1 MEPTDTGDGTDP
13 AWTVAVDGDR
23 RPERVAE
30 TLLTLADGRFGTR
43 GAREE
48 DGAGG
53 APLTLAAGV
62 YDGAAVPTLLP
73 GPVWTGLR
81 VASPDH
87 RDRWRLDLRAGV
99 LHREWA
105 AGGATLRSLRFASL
119 ARPGVVG
126 LRAEGPAGVLGA
138 GPPLLAPGGPAPAAT
153 GAADPPSFR
162 QGRIGDAVWAST
174 RARGG
179 GGGITAAAGQRASG
193 GPTRVVERLAVYLAD
208 PDQAP
213 APQAAVEALRAAEAV
228 GFDRLLAEHRAAWA
242 ARWADAEVAIKGD
255 PDAELAVRFALFHLL
270 ASVAGDGEAAVGAR
284 GLSGPVYLG
293 HVFWDSDVFVLPVL
307 AAVHPPAARAMLEYR
322 IRRLPAA
329 QRLAAASGRAGARF
343 PWESAAD
350 GGEVTP
356 TTMLDPLGR
365 LMRIHTGEL
374 EEHIV
379 ADVPWAACRYADW
392 TGDAAFLDGP
402 GRELLVETA
411 RYWASRVRLDQAG
424 RAHIDDVIGPDEYH
438 VDVDDNAFT
447 NVMARW
453 NLRRA
458 AALAEG
464 DGGRLGEEA
473 RQWRWLGDAL
483 VDGYDPATGRYQQF
497 AGFDQLEPLLVEKL
511 GRPPLAADLLLGRE
525 RVGRTQIIKQADVLM
540 LHLLVPEETAPGSLA
555 PNLAWY
561 GPRTTHGSS
570 LSPAVHAALL
580 ARAGEPDQALELFR
594 LAARLDLDDLTGT
607 TAGGLHMAT
616 FGGVWQAL
624 AHGFL
629 GLRPSGEALG
639 VDPRLPAAWDEVTL
653 RLRFHGHGVRVRAG
667 HDRLD
672 LATDGPVRVEVG
684 GLPARTVAPPGASWR
699 RAGPAWEPTPA

>member
-1 MEPTDTGDGTDP
+1 MQRTDRGDGTDP
-13 AWTVAVDGDR
+13 AWTVAVDGDP
-23 RPERVAE
+23 RPARVAE

-48 DGAGG
+48 DGAGA

-62 YDGAAVPTLLP
+62 YDGADVPTLLP
-73 GPVWTGLR
+73 APVWTGLR

-87 RDRWRLDLRAGV
+87 HDHRRLDLRAGV

-105 AGGATLRSLRFASL
+105 AGGAILRSLRFASL

-126 LRAEGPAGVLGA
+126 LRAEGPTGVLDA

-162 QGRIGDAVWAST
+162 QGRIGEAVWAST
-174 RARGG
+174 RGRD
-179 GGGITAAAGQRASG
+179 GGGITVAASQRESG
-193 GPTRVVERLAVYLAD
+193 GPSGVVVERLAVYLAH
-208 PDQAP
+208 PDHAP
-213 APQAAVEALRAAEAV
+213 APEAAVASLRDAEAV

-242 ARWADAEVAIKGD
+242 ARWADAEVTIEGD
-255 PDAELAVRFALFHLL
+255 PQAELAVRFALFHLL

-293 HVFWDSDVFVLPVL
+293 HVFWDSDVFILPVL

-322 IRRLPAA
+322 VRRLPAA
-329 QRLAAASGRAGARF
+329 RRLAAASGRAGARF

-356 TTMLDPLGR
+356 PAMLDPLGR
-365 LMRIHTGEL
+365 VMEIHTGDL

-392 TGDAAFLDGP
+392 TGDAAFLEGP
-402 GRELLVETA
+402 GRDLLLETA
-411 RYWASRVRLDQAG
+411 RYWASRVRLDGAG
-424 RAHIDDVIGPDEYH
+424 RAHIDGVIGPDEYH

-458 AALAEG
+458 AMLAEPT
-464 DGGRLGEEA
+464 GGQLGGEA
-473 RQWRWLGDAL
+473 RRWRRLAGAL

-497 AGFDQLEPLLVEKL
+497 AGFDRLEPLLVEEL

-525 RVGRTQIIKQADVLM
+525 RVSRTQIIKQADVLM

-561 GPRTTHGSS
+561 GPRTVHGSS

-607 TAGGLHMAT
+607 TAGGLHVAT

-629 GLRPSGEALG
+629 GLRPSGETLG
-639 VDPRLPAAWDEVTL
+639 VDPRLPAAWGEVTL
-653 RLRFHGHGVRVRAG
+653 RLRFHGHRVRVRAG

-684 GLPARTVAPPGASWR
+684 GLPARGVAPPGASWR
-699 RAGPAWEPTPA
+699 RAGSGWEA

>member
-1 MEPTDTGDGTDP
+1 MEPTNTGDGTDP
-13 AWTVAVDGDR
+13 AWTVAVDGDPR
-23 RPERVAE
+23 LERVAE

-48 DGAGG
+48 DGAG
-53 APLTLAAGV
+53 ATPLTLAAGV
-62 YDGAAVPTLLP
+62 YDGADVPTLLP
-73 GPVWTGLR
+73 GPVWTGLQ

-87 RDRWRLDLRAGV
+87 HERRRLDLRAGV

-126 LRAEGPAGVLGA
+126 LRVEGPAGALRA
-138 GPPLLAPGGPAPAAT
+138 GPPLLAPGGQA
-153 GAADPPSFR
+153 GAASGGVDPGSFS
-162 QGRIGDAVWAST
+162 QGQIGDTAWAST
-174 RARGG
+174 RARD
-179 GGGITAAAGQRASG
+179 GGGIIVAARQRESD
-193 GPTRVVERLAVYLAD
+193 GPSRVVERLAVYLAD
-208 PDQAP
+208 PDHAP
-213 APQAAVEALRAAEAV
+213 APEAAVESLRAAEAV
-228 GFDRLLAEHRAAWA
+228 GFNRLLAEHRAAWA
-242 ARWADAEVAIKGD
+242 ARWADAEIAVQGD
-255 PDAELAVRFALFHLL
+255 PEAELAVRFALFHLL
-270 ASVAGDGEAAVGAR
+270 ASVADDGEAAVGAR

-307 AAVHPPAARAMLEYR
+307 AAVRPAAARAMLEYR

-329 QRLAAASGRAGARF
+329 RRLAAASGRAGARF

-350 GGEVTP
+350 GTEVTP

-365 LMRIHTGEL
+365 VMQIHTGDL

-392 TGDAAFLDGP
+392 TGDTALLHGP
-402 GRELLVETA
+402 GRDLLVETA
-411 RYWASRVRLDQAG
+411 RYWATRLRLDPAG
-424 RAHIDDVIGPDEYH
+424 RAHIDGVIGPDEYH
-438 VDVDDNAFT
+438 VGVDDNAFT

-458 AALAEG
+458 AALVEG
-464 DGGRLGEEA
+464 TGGELDEEA
-473 RQWRWLGDAL
+473 REWRRLADAL
-483 VDGYDPATGRYQQF
+483 VDGYDPASGRYQQF
-497 AGFDQLEPLLVEKL
+497 AGFDDLEPLLIGEL
-511 GRPPLAADLLLGRE
+511 APPPVAADLLLGRE
-525 RVGRTQIIKQADVLM
+525 RVGATQVVKQADVLM

-561 GPRTTHGSS
+561 GPRTAHGSS

-580 ARAGEPDQALELFR
+580 ARAGEPDRALELFR
-594 LAARLDLDDLTGT
+594 LACRLDLDDLTGT
-607 TAGGLHMAT
+607 TAGGLHVAT

-639 VDPRLPAAWDEVTL
+639 VDPRLPAAWEAVTL
-653 RLRFHGHGVRVRAG
+653 RLRFHDRRVRVLAG

-672 LATDGPVRVEVG
+672 LTVDGPVRVEVP

-699 RAGPAWEPTPA
+699 RAGSTWEAMSP

>member
-1 MEPTDTGDGTDP
+1 MERTDTGDGTHP
-13 AWTVAVDGDR
+13 AWTVAVDGDP

-62 YDGAAVPTLLP
+62 YDGADVPTLLP

-87 RDRWRLDLRAGV
+87 RDRRRLDLRAGV

-126 LRAEGPAGVLGA
+126 LRAEGPAGALRA
-138 GPPLLAPGGPAPAAT
+138 GPPLLPPGGQPE
-153 GAADPPSFR
+153 GPSGDDGSYGFN
-162 QGRIGDAVWAST
+162 QGRIGDAAWAST

-179 GGGITAAAGQRASG
+179 GGITVAASQHERDGS
-193 GPTRVVERLAVYLAD
+193 TRVVERLGVYLAD

-213 APQAAVEALRAAEAV
+213 APEAAVEALRAAEAV

-242 ARWADAEVAIKGD
+242 ARWADAEVAIQGD
-255 PDAELAVRFALFHLL
+255 PEAELGVRFALFHLL
-270 ASVAGDGEAAVGAR
+270 ASVAGDGEVAVGAR

-329 QRLAAASGRAGARF
+329 RRLAAASGRAGARF

-365 LMRIHTGEL
+365 LMPVHTGEL

-379 ADVPWAACRYADW
+379 ADVPWAARRYADW
-392 TGDAAFLDGP
+392 TGDAAFLHGP
-402 GRELLVETA
+402 GRDLLLETA
-411 RYWASRVRLDQAG
+411 RYWASRLRLDPAG
-424 RAHIDDVIGPDEYH
+424 RAHIDGVIGPDEYH

-453 NLRRA
+453 NLRQA
-458 AALAEG
+458 AQLVEG
-464 DGGRLGEEA
+464 TGGRLGEEA
-473 RQWRWLGDAL
+473 LQWRRLAGAL
-483 VDGYDPATGRYQQF
+483 VDGHDPATGRYQQF
-497 AGFDQLEPLLVEKL
+497 AGFDQLEPLLVEEL

-525 RVGRTQIIKQADVLM
+525 RVGRTQIVKQADVLM
-540 LHLLVPEETAPGSLA
+540 LHLLVPEETTPGSLA

-561 GPRTTHGSS
+561 GPRTAHGSS

-594 LAARLDLDDLTGT
+594 LASRLDLDDRTGT
-607 TAGGLHMAT
+607 TAGGLHLAT
-616 FGGVWQAL
+616 FGGTWQAL

-629 GLRPSGEALG
+629 GLRPSGGALG

-653 RLRFHGHGVRVRAG
+653 RLRFHGHRVRVRAG

-699 RAGPAWEPTPA
+699 RAGSTWEAAPA

>member
-1 MEPTDTGDGTDP
+1 MEPTTTGDGTDP

-23 RPERVAE
+23 PERVAE
-30 TLLTLADGRFGTR
+30 TLFTLADGRFGTR

-62 YDGAAVPTLLP
+62 YDGAEVPTLLP
-73 GPVWTGLR
+73 GPVWTGLEM
-81 VASPDH
+81 ASPDH
-87 RDRWRLDLRAGV
+87 RDRRRLDLRAGV

-126 LRAEGPAGVLGA
+126 LRAEGPAGALGA
-138 GPPLLAPGGPAPAAT
+138 GPPLLPPAAPAETAA
-153 GAADPPSFR
+153 GAGETPSFS
-162 QGRIGDAVWAST
+162 QGRIGDAAWAST
-174 RARGG
+174 RARH
-179 GGGITAAAGQRASG
+179 GGGITVAARQRESG
-193 GPTRVVERLAVYLAD
+193 GPSRVVERLAVYLAD
-208 PDQAP
+208 PDHAP
-213 APQAAVEALRAAEAV
+213 APEAAVEALRAAEAV

-242 ARWADAEVAIKGD
+242 ARWADAEVAVQGD
-255 PDAELAVRFALFHLL
+255 PSSELAVRFALFHLL
-270 ASVAGDGEAAVGAR
+270 ASVADDGEAALGAR

-293 HVFWDSDVFVLPVL
+293 HVFWDSDVFVLPAL
-307 AAVHPPAARAMLEYR
+307 AAVRPAAARAMLEYR
-322 IRRLPAA
+322 VRRLPAA
-329 QRLAAASGRAGARF
+329 RRLAAASGRAGARF

-350 GGEVTP
+350 GNEVTP

-365 LMRIHTGEL
+365 VMEIHTGDL

-392 TGDAAFLDGP
+392 TGDAAFLRGP
-402 GRELLVETA
+402 GRDLLVETA

-424 RAHIDDVIGPDEYH
+424 RAHIDGVIGPDEYH

-458 AALAEG
+458 AALVEQ
-464 DGGRLGEEA
+464 DGGEAGEEA
-473 RQWRWLGDAL
+473 REWRRLADAL
-483 VDGYDPATGRYQQF
+483 VDGYDPASGRYQQF
-497 AGFDQLEPLLVEKL
+497 AGYDGLAPMLVEEL

-525 RVGRTQIIKQADVLM
+525 RAAATQIVKQADVLM

-561 GPRTTHGSS
+561 GPRTAHGSS

-580 ARAGEPDQALELFR
+580 ARAGEPDRALELFR
-594 LAARLDLDDLTGT
+594 LASRLDLDDLTGT
-607 TAGGLHMAT
+607 TAGGLHVAT

-629 GLRPSGEALG
+629 GLDPSGGTLG
-639 VDPRLPAAWDEVTL
+639 VDPRLPAAWEAVTL
-653 RLRFHGHGVRVRAG
+653 RLRFHGRRVRVRAG
-667 HDRLD
+667 HDRIDLD
-672 LATDGPVRVEVG
+672 VDGPVRVEVP
-684 GLPARTVAPPGASWR
+684 GLPARTVAPPSASWR
-699 RAGPAWEPTPA
+699 RAGSAWEPAPA